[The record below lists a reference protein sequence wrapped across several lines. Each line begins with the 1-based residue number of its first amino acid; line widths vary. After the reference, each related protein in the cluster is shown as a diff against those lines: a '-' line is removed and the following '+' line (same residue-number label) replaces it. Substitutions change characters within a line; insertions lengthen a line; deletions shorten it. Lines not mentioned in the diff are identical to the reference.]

1 MPLFVS
7 LGYSWFSEQSKI
19 TDGYSI
25 SGKSVLERCT
35 PFDLTVASY
44 VQRLCGK
51 PSLLPYLVHASSS
64 VYVLWEEEA
73 RCNIP
78 VSGFENTFQGGLL
91 FSHAEFLSVAF
102 FVLSRQLVC
111 LSCSECTTTAAQLM
125 PAGKR
130 LDRWRR
136 LRAARKVSPMLTM
149 TCFRLP
155 SRPKEGQIAMLTL
168 NDWHCSVVIPAEGW
182 AL

>member
-1 MPLFVS
+1 MTRHSRV
-7 LGYSWFSEQSKI
+7 WFRE
-19 TDGYSI
+19 YI
-25 SGKSVLERCT
+25 SRG
-35 PFDLTVASY
+35 
-44 VQRLCGK
+44 
-51 PSLLPYLVHASSS
+51 SS
-64 VYVLWEEEA
+64 VFPRQVLI
-73 RCNIP
+73 C
-78 VSGFENTFQGGLL
+78 G
-91 FSHAEFLSVAF
+91 F